1 MFLAPCLTSLSAL
14 QTTCHITTHPFFFI
28 ARAMEENSV
37 HVVTGELIYTNK
49 FNDIDKKWPKQG
61 RKYLTAG
68 QRAGPYDS
76 RAPRPWRL
84 AAPSPP
90 GAGATVAPPVSP
102 GPWRLLPDAEIPDTR
117 CKLRASR
124 WRCHCQG
131 SIRSPEQGA
140 KSPRR
145 EPHPQRRLVF
155 TRISPRSR
163 SSSRPQCNARQLAR
177 AFSLVHGLPTHPLR
191 CRLVR

>member
-1 MFLAPCLTSLSAL
+1 
-14 QTTCHITTHPFFFI
+14 
-28 ARAMEENSV
+28 MEENSV

-131 SIRSPEQGA
+131 SIGRSADEEPNRPGA
-140 KSPRR
+140 SPIPSERSFSLGYPR
-145 EPHPQRRLVF
+145 DLTSPTRHPF
-155 TRISPRSR
+155 
-163 SSSRPQCNARQLAR
+163 SSRPQILNAKHVNSPPGPFHFFMACPHIILCSA
-177 AFSLVHGLPTHPLR
+177 GW
-191 CRLVR
+191 CGNNM